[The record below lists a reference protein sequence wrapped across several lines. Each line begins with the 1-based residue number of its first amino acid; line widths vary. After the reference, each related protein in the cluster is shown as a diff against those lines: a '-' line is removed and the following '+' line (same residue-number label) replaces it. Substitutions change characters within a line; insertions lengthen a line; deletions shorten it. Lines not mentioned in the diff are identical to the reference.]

1 MSSKTFQASK
11 SELKTIRSFVKSYL
25 IDNKINLIHHDSI
38 ILAVGEITS
47 NILEHGYN
55 FKESDKIKVDLSFDN
70 NEIKLKF
77 FDNGQIVDIE
87 KIKSRELNDIKP
99 GGLGIFF
106 IKEIFDEI
114 FWTKGDSDWNNVL
127 EIKKRI

>member
-1 MSSKTFQASK
+1 MLSKTFQASK
-11 SELKTIRSFVKSYL
+11 SELKTIRSFVKSFL
-25 IDNKINLIHHDSI
+25 TDNKINLIHHDSI

-55 FKESDKIKVDLSFDN
+55 FKESDKIKVDLSSNN

-106 IKEIFDEI
+106 INEIFDDI
-114 FWTKGDSDWNNVL
+114 HWVKDDPDWNNVL
-127 EIKKRI
+127 EIKKRL

>member
-1 MSSKTFQASK
+1 MLSKTFQASK
-11 SELKTIRSFVKSYL
+11 SELKTIRSFVKSFL
-25 IDNKINLIHHDSI
+25 TDNKINLIHHDSI
-38 ILAVGEITS
+38 ILVVGEITS

-55 FKESDKIKVDLSFDN
+55 FKESDKIKVDLSFNN

-106 IKEIFDEI
+106 INEIFDDI
-114 FWTKGDSDWNNVL
+114 NWVKGDPGWNKVL
-127 EIKKRI
+127 EIKKRL

>member
-11 SELKTIRSFVKSYL
+11 SELKSMRSFVKSFL
-25 IDNKINLIHHDSI
+25 TENKINIIHHNSI

-55 FKESDKIKVDLSFDN
+55 FKENDKIKVDISFNN
-70 NEIKLKF
+70 NEIKLRF
-77 FDNGQIVDIE
+77 FDNGQLVDIE

-106 IKEIFDEI
+106 INEIFDDI
-114 FWTKGDSDWNNVL
+114 HWIKGDPDWNNIL
-127 EIKKRI
+127 EIKKRL

>member
-1 MSSKTFQASK
+1 MLSKTFQASK
-11 SELKTIRSFVKSYL
+11 SELKTIRSFVKSFL
-25 IDNKINLIHHDSI
+25 KDNKINLIHHDSI

-55 FKESDKIKVDLSFDN
+55 FKESDKIKVDLSFNN

-106 IKEIFDEI
+106 INEIFDDI
-114 FWTKGDSDWNNVL
+114 HWVKGNPDWNNVL
-127 EIKKRI
+127 EIKKRL

>member
-1 MSSKTFQASK
+1 MLSKTFQASK
-11 SELKTIRSFVKSYL
+11 SELKTIRSFVKNFL
-25 IDNKINLIHHDSI
+25 TDNKINLIHHDSI

-55 FKESDKIKVDLSFDN
+55 FKESDKIKVDLSFNN

-106 IKEIFDEI
+106 INEIFDDI
-114 FWTKGDSDWNNVL
+114 HWVKGDPDWNNVL
-127 EIKKRI
+127 EIKKRL

>member
-1 MSSKTFQASK
+1 MSSKIFQASK

-55 FKESDKIKVDLSFDN
+55 FKESDEIKVDLSFNN

-87 KIKSRELNDIKP
+87 KIKSRELNDVKP

-106 IKEIFDEI
+106 INEIFDDI
-114 FWTKGDSDWNNVL
+114 HWVKGDPDWNNVL
-127 EIKKRI
+127 EIKKRL

>member
-1 MSSKTFQASK
+1 MLSKTFQASK
-11 SELKTIRSFVKSYL
+11 SELKTIRSFVKSFL
-25 IDNKINLIHHDSI
+25 KDNKINLIHHDSI

-55 FKESDKIKVDLSFDN
+55 FKESDKIKVDLSFNN

-106 IKEIFDEI
+106 IKEIFDDI
-114 FWTKGDSDWNNVL
+114 HWVKGDPGWNNVL
-127 EIKKRI
+127 EIKKRL

>member
-1 MSSKTFQASK
+1 MLSKTFQASK
-11 SELKTIRSFVKSYL
+11 SELKTIRSFVKSFL
-25 IDNKINLIHHDSI
+25 TDNKINLIHHDSI

-55 FKESDKIKVDLSFDN
+55 FKESDKIKVDLSFNN

-106 IKEIFDEI
+106 INEIFDDI
-114 FWTKGDSDWNNVL
+114 HWVKDDPDWNNVL
-127 EIKKRI
+127 EIKKRL

>member
-1 MSSKTFQASK
+1 MLSKTFQASK

-55 FKESDKIKVDLSFDN
+55 FKESDKIKVDLSFNN

-106 IKEIFDEI
+106 INEIFDDI
-114 FWTKGDSDWNNVL
+114 HWVKGDPDWNNVL
-127 EIKKRI
+127 EIKKRL

>member
-1 MSSKTFQASK
+1 MLSKTFQASK

-55 FKESDKIKVDLSFDN
+55 FKESDKIKVDLSSNN

-106 IKEIFDEI
+106 INEIFDDI
-114 FWTKGDSDWNNVL
+114 HWVKGDPDWNNVL
-127 EIKKRI
+127 EIKKRL

>member
-1 MSSKTFQASK
+1 MLSKTFQASK
-11 SELKTIRSFVKSYL
+11 SELKTIRSFVKSFL
-25 IDNKINLIHHDSI
+25 TDNKINLIHHDSI

-55 FKESDKIKVDLSFDN
+55 FKESDKIKVDLSFNN

-106 IKEIFDEI
+106 INEIFDDI
-114 FWTKGDSDWNNVL
+114 HWVKGDPDWNNVL
-127 EIKKRI
+127 EIKKRL

>member
-55 FKESDKIKVDLSFDN
+55 FKESGKIKVDLSLNN

-106 IKEIFDEI
+106 INEIFDDI
-114 FWTKGDSDWNNVL
+114 HWVKGDPDWNNVL
-127 EIKKRI
+127 EIKKRL